1 MTGFLYA
8 ERLVMEELSGESYH
22 MLLVPRR
29 DHGILF
35 CYPKVVGCTQKATLL
50 GTISARLCKHVPE
63 ERRAQGAE
71 NPRVCCPHC
80 IAKVWY
86 IRHFCQLA
94 SHICIKTTW
103 GCFRWFL

>member
-22 MLLVPRR
+22 MLLVPRH

-71 NPRVCCPHC
+71 GV
-80 IAKVWY
+80 VY
-86 IRHFCQLA
+86 TSFLSTSQ
-94 SHICIKTTW
+94 SHMHQNNLGLFPMVPLTA
-103 GCFRWFL
+103 